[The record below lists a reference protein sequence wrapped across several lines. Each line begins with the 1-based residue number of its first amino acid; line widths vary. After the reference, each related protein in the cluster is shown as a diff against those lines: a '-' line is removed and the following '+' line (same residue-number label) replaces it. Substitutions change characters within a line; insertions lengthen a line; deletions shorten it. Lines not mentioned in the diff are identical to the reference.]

1 MRDLTLSAIVD
12 AFATAAAMLKPSSV
26 VPVLIVQTA
35 CALAVLVMPAWL
47 PAQSIS
53 IPGVQLDNPLAEAR
67 SLVESGKFA
76 DAALIVR
83 RYLATH
89 QNSADG
95 HYLLGYV
102 LLKQQ
107 DAKSS
112 LAEYTEGAKYRT
124 PSAYDLEAVAGD
136 YVLLHDYLD
145 ADKWFTKSA
154 EWNPNNFQVL
164 YYLARTKYKE
174 NRFDEA
180 AAVFTQCL
188 KLDPKSVKAE
198 DNLGLSYQGL
208 GRNQEAMNAFR
219 RAISWEEEEQRVD
232 DSGPYIDLGSLLVD
246 TDRASEALPYLV
258 EAVKMS
264 PNEMRARRELG
275 KAYMHL
281 DELEKAQ
288 SELEK
293 SAQLAPENAPI
304 HFMLAQL
311 YRKRGFTDKAK
322 VEAERY
328 AALASTHSSDDQ
340 Y

>member
-1 MRDLTLSAIVD
+1 M
-12 AFATAAAMLKPSSV
+12 
-26 VPVLIVQTA
+26 
-35 CALAVLVMPAWL
+35 
-47 PAQSIS
+47 
-53 IPGVQLDNPLAEAR
+53 
-67 SLVESGKFA
+67 
-76 DAALIVR
+76 
-83 RYLATH
+83 
-89 QNSADG
+89 
-95 HYLLGYV
+95 
-102 LLKQQ
+102 
-107 DAKSS
+107 
-112 LAEYTEGAKYRT
+112 
-124 PSAYDLEAVAGD
+124 EAVAGD

-188 KLDPKSVKAE
+188 KLDPKSVKAGRQPRFVISRARTQSRGHE
-198 DNLGLSYQGL
+198 CIPESDILG
-208 GRNQEAMNAFR
+208 GRRTTGR
-219 RAISWEEEEQRVD
+219 RF
-232 DSGPYIDLGSLLVD
+232 GPYIDLGSLLVD

-304 HFMLAQL
+304 HFMLP
-311 YRKRGFTDKAK
+311 GSSI
-322 VEAERY
+322 VN
-328 AALASTHSSDDQ
+328 AASLIKQKWRPSVMRRSPPLIHPTTSTK
-340 Y
+340 

>member
-1 MRDLTLSAIVD
+1 
-12 AFATAAAMLKPSSV
+12 MLRRFSI
-26 VPVLIVQTA
+26 VPVFVAQTA
-35 CALAVLVMPAWL
+35 CALTLLVMPAWL
-47 PAQSIS
+47 HAQSIS
-53 IPGVQLDNPLAEAR
+53 IPGAQVNDPLAEAR
-67 SLVESGKFA
+67 SLVESGKLA
-76 DAALIVR
+76 DAAQLMR

-89 QNSADG
+89 EDSAEG
-95 HYLLGYV
+95 HYLLGYI
-102 LLKQQ
+102 LFKQQ

-154 EWNPNNFQVL
+154 EWNPGSFQVL
-164 YYLARTKYKE
+164 YYLGRTKYNE

-180 AAVFTQCL
+180 AAVFTRCL

-208 GRNQEAMNAFR
+208 GRNEDAANAFR
-219 RAISWEEEEQRVD
+219 TAILWEEESAVK
-232 DSGPYIDLGSLLVD
+232 DSGPYVDLGSLLISSE
-246 TDRASEALPYLV
+246 RAVEGLPYLLK
-258 EAVKMS
+258 ALQIS
-264 PNEMRARRELG
+264 PQEMRVHRELG
-275 KAYMHL
+275 KAYLHL
-281 DELEKAQ
+281 NELEKAQ

-304 HFMLAQL
+304 HFMLAQV
-311 YRKRGFTDKAK
+311 YQKRGLPDKAR

-328 AALASTHSSDDQ
+328 TALASTHSSDDQ
-340 Y
+340 P